1 MCGIIGIASNKKVST
16 NIINALKKLEYRGY
30 DSAGL
35 ATITNGEI
43 NEKKCSGRVEKLEK
57 ILLNMITDSGYSGI
71 KFDKKVDFT
80 KLFNE
85 KFNWKNF
92 FSD

>member
-1 MCGIIGIASNKKVST
+1 MCGFIGIASNKSVSI

-43 NEKKCSGRVEKLEK
+43 NEKKCPGRVEKLEK
-57 ILLNMITDSGYSGI
+57 NFISESERG
-71 KFDKKVDFT
+71 KFRYRTCKVGNT
-80 KLFNE
+80 WCSK
-85 KFNWKNF
+85 
-92 FSD
+92 